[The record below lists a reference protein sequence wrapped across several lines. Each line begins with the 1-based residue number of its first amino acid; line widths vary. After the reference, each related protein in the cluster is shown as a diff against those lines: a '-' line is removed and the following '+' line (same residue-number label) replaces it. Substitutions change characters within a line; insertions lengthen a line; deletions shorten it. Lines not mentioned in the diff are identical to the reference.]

1 QALPADPGAN
11 GSKQPAIALAEAF
24 AAANP
29 AIQPANRR
37 EGQDGDPGTGHVVK
51 NGVGIDQP
59 RYQEPAEGKRQGEGL
74 RQPVPPL
81 IDDSQRKERPAEP
94 APRPGEPSGQ
104 HRERPDGDDE
114 RRDLDRGIE
123 PRNPVAAVSASG

>member
-1 QALPADPGAN
+1 PGGR
-11 GSKQPAIALAEAF
+11 GSVRGTREVDKNRVGSVQP
-24 AAANP
+24 P
-29 AIQPANRR
+29 YP
-37 EGQDGDPGTGHVVK
+37 
-51 NGVGIDQP
+51 
-59 RYQEPAEGKRQGEGL
+59 EPAEGKRQGEGL

-114 RRDLDRGIE
+114 RGDLDRGIE
-123 PRNPVAAVSASG
+123 PRNPVAAVSAWGPRGNPA